1 MPAFESTPPLLAR
14 IAVGA
19 EPMAGRAFGEITAEV
34 SDDIEAVEAIWR
46 RLQAGGIESP
56 GQNFD
61 FIHAW
66 LLHHGIARQDQ
77 RYVVGCVDGEP
88 VALLPLHRKRVN
100 GVSAFTWFPG
110 ANVGC
115 YAPVSNYGRLAALDT
130 AARCMLWKTMFS
142 RLDGADMV
150 YLHSIPAE
158 VGGHRGLF
166 DELGATLEVETLYRS
181 EYASWDECD
190 HLQRSKS
197 RRKHDRQQG
206 DRLNAMG
213 AVSFDEVRNGG
224 DTTCAIETMFIQ
236 RSARFKAMG
245 IRDTFVRDRLI
256 GFYHN
261 LAKTGSGVDV
271 RLHILRLDGVTAINI
286 RLQ

>member
-115 YAPVSNYGRLAALDT
+115 
-130 AARCMLWKTMFS
+130 
-142 RLDGADMV
+142 
-150 YLHSIPAE
+150 
-158 VGGHRGLF
+158 
-166 DELGATLEVETLYRS
+166 
-181 EYASWDECD
+181 
-190 HLQRSKS
+190 
-197 RRKHDRQQG
+197 
-206 DRLNAMG
+206 
-213 AVSFDEVRNGG
+213 
-224 DTTCAIETMFIQ
+224 
-236 RSARFKAMG
+236 
-245 IRDTFVRDRLI
+245 
-256 GFYHN
+256 
-261 LAKTGSGVDV
+261 
-271 RLHILRLDGVTAINI
+271 
-286 RLQ
+286 